1 MVIKQRWRCAPP
13 AGMGDIGKSRTLRIK
28 DFDID
33 GEDPR
38 RTYLILRAWKLW
50 RAQHGGF
57 KGRLPARRSWYMVEL
72 ERLRRDVKGMGIA
85 VGGAGSADADG

>member
-1 MVIKQRWRCAPP
+1 
-13 AGMGDIGKSRTLRIK
+13 MGDIGKSRTLRIK